1 MSEQTPTPLK
11 MCPMAETC
19 EGMMKK
25 PFSGT
30 AVVLPGLVFIGLGV
44 LVVIYPLILVWLVAA
59 ALVLVGA
66 MMLMMAG
73 FVRRIGTRF
82 RR

>member
-1 MSEQTPTPLK
+1 
-11 MCPMAETC
+11 MAETC

>member
-1 MSEQTPTPLK
+1 MSEQTPTPLR

-19 EGMMKK
+19 EGMMRK

-59 ALVLVGA
+59 ALVLVGV

-73 FVRRIGTRF
+73 FVRKIGTRL

>member
-1 MSEQTPTPLK
+1 M
-11 MCPMAETC
+11 
-19 EGMMKK
+19 
-25 PFSGT
+25 
-30 AVVLPGLVFIGLGV
+30 LPGLVFIGLGV

-73 FVRRIGTRF
+73 FVRKIGTRF
-82 RR
+82 RS

>member
-1 MSEQTPTPLK
+1 MSEQTPTPLQ

-25 PFSGT
+25 PFAGT

-44 LVVIYPLILVWLVAA
+44 LVVIYPLILVCLVAA

>member
-1 MSEQTPTPLK
+1 MSERTPTPLQ
-11 MCPMAETC
+11 MCPMADTC
-19 EGMMKK
+19 KGMMSK

-30 AVVLPGLVFIGLGV
+30 AVVLPGLVFIGLGI

-59 ALVLVGA
+59 ALILVGA

-73 FVRRIGTRF
+73 FVRKIGTRF

>member
-1 MSEQTPTPLK
+1 MSEQTPTPLR

-19 EGMMKK
+19 EGMMRK

-73 FVRRIGTRF
+73 FVRKIGTRF